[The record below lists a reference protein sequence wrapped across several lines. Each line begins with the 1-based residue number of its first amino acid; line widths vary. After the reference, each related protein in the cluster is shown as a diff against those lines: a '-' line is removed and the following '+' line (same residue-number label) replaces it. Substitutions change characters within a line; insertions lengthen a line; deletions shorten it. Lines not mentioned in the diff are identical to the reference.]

1 MDRRSFVLSLFGGLA
16 AAAIGGASLAQAAV
30 PAATSPVPNP
40 EDLAPELKAGLDKTE
55 ADFSQAVVRRTTV
68 VRRPV
73 GYRRPVVVRRTT
85 VVHRRPTVV
94 RRTTV
99 VRRPPA
105 YRRPVVVRRT
115 TIVR

>member
-1 MDRRSFVLSLFGGLA
+1 MNRRSFVFSIFGGLA
-16 AAAIGGASLAQAAV
+16 AASLGGVAIAEAATTPPA
-30 PAATSPVPNP
+30 PAAG
-40 EDLAPELKAGLDKTE
+40 ELDIATKEALDKAD
-55 ADFSQAVVRRTTV
+55 ADFTQTVVRRTTV

-73 GYRRPVVVRRTT
+73 YRRPVVVRRTT
-85 VVHRRPTVV
+85 VVRRPYRAPVV

-99 VRRPPA
+99 VRRPV

>member
-16 AAAIGGASLAQAAV
+16 AATIGGASLAKAAV
-30 PAATSPVPNP
+30 PAAARPVPNP
-40 EDLAPELKAGLDKTE
+40 EDLAPDLKAGLDRAE
-55 ADFSQAVVRRTTV
+55 ADFSQTVVRRTTV

-85 VVHRRPTVV
+85 VV
-94 RRTTV
+94 
-99 VRRPPA
+99 RRPPGY

-115 TIVR
+115 TVVRPRRVYVR

>member
-1 MDRRSFVLSLFGGLA
+1 MNRRSFVLSLFGGLA
-16 AAAIGGASLAQAAV
+16 TASLGGAAIAQAATDL
-30 PAATSPVPNP
+30 PAI
-40 EDLAPELKAGLDKTE
+40 APAPDELDASTKAALDKAD

-68 VRRPV
+68 VRRP
-73 GYRRPVVVRRTT
+73 YRRPVVVRRTT
-85 VVHRRPTVV
+85 VVRRPYRAPVVV

-99 VRRPPA
+99 VRRPV

>member
-30 PAATSPVPNP
+30 PAAASPVPNP
-40 EDLAPELKAGLDKTE
+40 EDLAPELKAGLDKAE

-68 VRRPV
+68 VHRPAGYGRPV
-73 GYRRPVVVRRTT
+73 
-85 VVHRRPTVV
+85 VV

-99 VRRPPA
+99 VRRPPRY
-105 YRRPVVVRRT
+105 YRRPIVVRRT
-115 TIVR
+115 TVVRPRRVYVR